1 MKTVAEI
8 IAKQLVEIHAQK
20 AKIEEQ
26 YEMLK
31 KELLAL
37 DVTEV
42 NLNNATVK
50 VAEGVRATL
59 DSKAVLEE
67 LGQAWVEDHTKKTE
81 YKQVRVTYKAFA

>member
-20 AKIEEQ
+20 ARIEEQ
-26 YEMLK
+26 YENLK

-42 NLNNATVK
+42 LLDNATVK
-50 VAEGVRATL
+50 VAEGVRSTL
-59 DSKAVLEE
+59 DNKAVVEE
-67 LGQAWVEDHTKKTE
+67 LGAAWVEDHSKKTE
-81 YKQVRVTYKAFA
+81 YKQVRVTYKVA

>member
-42 NLNNATVK
+42 TLNDAIVK
-50 VAEGVRATL
+50 VADGIRFTL
-59 DSKAVLEE
+59 DSKAVTEQ
-67 LGQAWVEDHTKKTE
+67 LGQEWVDDHTKLTA
-81 YKQVRVTYKAFA
+81 YKQVRVTYRKAV